1 MLRKLA
7 LKTGIGYTTLYRH
20 LRVLVV
26 KGLVTFH
33 KQGEMKLMSNRLI
46 KFNKHKTLYVGREFN
61 SFKDIKFI
69 LKNIP
74 FLSCL
79 KRQQRF
85 ILKREHYALI
95 NHRMQKGYTNG
106 ISRAD
111 RRYVMKENNKGGS
124 FDVNKNICCGLVRIK
139 KLTKV
144 KSNTTACK
152 AKKKLKEFGLIDYVN
167 EVYVFKKGVY
177 ESHFKNSIKY
187 GEEKSEFIG
196 CFYMKGKVYAHSPS
210 KFKLKY

>member
-33 KQGEMKLMSNRLI
+33 KHGEMKLMPNDLI
-46 KFNKHKTLYVGREFN
+46 RFNKHKTLYVGREFT

-79 KRQQRF
+79 KRQQRL
-85 ILKREHYALI
+85 ILKKEHYVLI
-95 NHRMQKGYTNG
+95 NQRMQRRHTKG
-106 ISRAD
+106 ISYAD
-111 RRYVMKENNKGGS
+111 RKYVNEVNQSGGS
-124 FDVNKNICCGLVRIK
+124 FEYDENICCGLVKIK
-139 KLTKV
+139 KLTQV
-144 KSNTTACK
+144 QSNTSACK
-152 AKKKLKEFGLIDYVN
+152 AKKKLKEFGLINYVN
-167 EVYVFKKGVY
+167 EVYLVKSGVF
-177 ESHFKNSIKY
+177 ESGFKNSIKY
-187 GEEKSEFIG
+187 GGEESEYIG
-196 CFYMKGKVYAHSPS
+196 CFYMKGKVYAHMPT
-210 KFKLKY
+210 KYTLGF